1 MKSKRLKEE
10 WNAIPN
16 RGILP
21 DQITSRMWD
30 NIQKVTINKYKS
42 FYNWVA
48 AACAVIIMSFTGYQF
63 FAPSH
68 NNAIAITSTKT
79 FSKDIRLICLPD
91 GTRVWLN
98 QNTLIEYPTE
108 FAENER
114 SVKLTGEAFF
124 EVKRDVSRPFV
135 ITSGAIKTTVL
146 GTSFNISS
154 YANKEPEVNVRT
166 GKVKVESNK
175 DVVFLVR
182 GDKAIYNKAAAKIEK
197 QKTTLL
203 EPEWKKV
210 LIYVDGL
217 TLAQVIEK
225 LKLEHNFTV
234 NYLDENL
241 KNLKIQGTLDTRQGF
256 YEMLQTIAFALEIKI
271 RATDKDAYL
280 ISR

>member
-30 NIQKVTINKYKS
+30 NIQNVTINKYKS

-63 FAPSH
+63 FTPSH
-68 NNAIAITSTKT
+68 NNTIAITSTKT

-114 SVKLTGEAFF
+114 AVKLTGEAFF

-135 ITSGAIKTTVL
+135 ITSGPIKTTVL

-154 YANKEPEVNVRT
+154 YANKEPQVNVRT
-166 GKVKVESNK
+166 GKVKVESNEN
-175 DVVFLVR
+175 VVFLIR
-182 GDKAIYNKAAAKIEK
+182 GDKAIYNNADAKIEK

-225 LKLEHNFTV
+225 LKLDHDFSV

-271 RATDKDAYL
+271 RSTDTNTYL